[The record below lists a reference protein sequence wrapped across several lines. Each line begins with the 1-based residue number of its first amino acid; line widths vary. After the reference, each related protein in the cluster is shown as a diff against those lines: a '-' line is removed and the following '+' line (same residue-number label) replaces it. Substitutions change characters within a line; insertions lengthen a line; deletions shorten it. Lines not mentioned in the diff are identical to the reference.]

1 MTRAELL
8 ERHDELSAGVAGK
21 QRTLSTLLPDERRIK
36 VETFLAASGS
46 DTVRRN
52 AADQA
57 SLHVTTEVLRIR
69 SEIDALM
76 IELENVRLQL
86 HYS

>member
-1 MTRAELL
+1 M
-8 ERHDELSAGVAGK
+8 RHDELSVQIAGK
-21 QRTLSTLLPDERRIK
+21 HTTLANLLPDERRIK
-36 VETFLAASGS
+36 VDTFLAATGS

-57 SLHVTTEVLRIR
+57 SLHVSEQVLRIQ
-69 SEIDALM
+69 SELKALD
-76 IELENVRLQL
+76 IELENVRMQL